1 MVAKPSKKRA
11 TYQDVLDAPEHMV
24 AEILDGELSLMPR
37 PKRRHTENASSLG
50 GFLKGAFDFGINGP
64 GGWRILH
71 EPELHLGP
79 EPDILVP
86 DLAGWRDGRLVDAE
100 DEDEPFITVVPD
112 WVCEVQS
119 PGTSRIDRMKK
130 MPIYARERVGH
141 VWLADPRE
149 RTIEVF
155 RFARG
160 DFTLVRTVGGD
171 DPIQV
176 EPFDAIAIAPAFV
189 WGRPSHPASTKAV
202 SKKRARPKKARQV
215 RRGTK

>member
-24 AEILDGELSLMPR
+24 AEILDGELHLMPR

-50 GFLKGAFDFGINGP
+50 GFLKGAFDFGIHGP
-64 GGWRILH
+64 GGWRILF

-79 EPDILVP
+79 DPDIVVP

-100 DEDEPFITVVPD
+100 DVDEPFVTVVPD

-119 PGTSRIDRMKK
+119 PGTSRVDRIKK
-130 MPIYARERVGH
+130 MPIYARERVAY
-141 VWLADPRE
+141 VWLAEPRE

-155 RFARG
+155 RYSRG
-160 DFTLVRTVGGD
+160 EYTLVRTVGGD
-171 DPIQV
+171 DPIRA
-176 EPFDAIAIAPAFV
+176 EPFDAVEILPAFV
-189 WGRPSHPASTKAV
+189 WGRPPVPRSAKAV
-202 SKKRARPKKARQV
+202 AKKRAPAKKKTR
-215 RRGTK
+215 